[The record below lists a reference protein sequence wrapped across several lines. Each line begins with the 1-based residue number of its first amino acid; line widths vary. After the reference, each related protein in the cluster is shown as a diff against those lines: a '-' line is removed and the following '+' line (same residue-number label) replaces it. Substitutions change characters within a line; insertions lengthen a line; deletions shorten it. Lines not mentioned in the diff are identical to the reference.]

1 MDERRVAGIERDT
14 QSHRQGAL
22 KIRDIVTGHMGIAAL
37 GNTGLQTPKQPRSIE
52 EFLGERQGRR
62 IVAAEQR

>member
-1 MDERRVAGIERDT
+1 
-14 QSHRQGAL
+14 
-22 KIRDIVTGHMGIAAL
+22 MGIAAL